1 MFGIDL
7 LAQHGPTAHQRQIKR
22 FVSGTPGRV
31 PDTKFCKEYT
41 MGTTGVIGTGVIGTG
56 FYSTPFHSVLSSSAS
71 PRLRITQRG
80 RSLLVAVVAAPLVIA
95 AMVFA
100 LNGGEATASLGGPD
114 LPFQYVTV
122 SSGETLWQLAGELA
136 PTADPRQVID
146 QIVQLNQLT
155 SSDVFAGQ
163 ELAIPGE
170 YAQQ

>member
-1 MFGIDL
+1 
-7 LAQHGPTAHQRQIKR
+7 
-22 FVSGTPGRV
+22 
-31 PDTKFCKEYT
+31 

-56 FYSTPFHSVLSSSAS
+56 FDGTPFHSVLSSSAS

-122 SSGETLWQLAGELA
+122 SSGETLWQLAEELA

>member
-1 MFGIDL
+1 
-7 LAQHGPTAHQRQIKR
+7 
-22 FVSGTPGRV
+22 
-31 PDTKFCKEYT
+31 
-41 MGTTGVIGTGVIGTG
+41 MGTTGVIGTGVIGARAIGTGVTSTG
-56 FYSTPFHSVLSSSAS
+56 FYSTPFHSVPSGSAS

>member
-1 MFGIDL
+1 MNITGAIGTSVID
-7 LAQHGPTAHQRQIKR
+7 T
-22 FVSGTPGRV
+22 RV
-31 PDTKFCKEYT
+31 AS
-41 MGTTGVIGTGVIGTG
+41 TGVTSTG
-56 FYSTPFHSVLSSSAS
+56 FHSTPLHSVPSRRAS

-80 RSLLVAVVAAPLVIA
+80 RSLLVAVVAAPLAIA
-95 AMVFA
+95 AMAFA
-100 LNGGEATASLGGPD
+100 LNGGEATASLGGQD
-114 LPFQYVTV
+114 MPFQYVTV
-122 SSGETLWQLAGELA
+122 SSGETLWQLAEELA

>member
-1 MFGIDL
+1 M
-7 LAQHGPTAHQRQIKR
+7 
-22 FVSGTPGRV
+22 S
-31 PDTKFCKEYT
+31 
-41 MGTTGVIGTGVIGTG
+41 TTGVIGTGFHGTG
-56 FYSTPFHSVLSSSAS
+56 FYNASSKNAA

-100 LNGGEATASLGGPD
+100 LNGGEATASLGGSD
-114 LPFQYVTV
+114 MPFQYVTV

-170 YAQQ
+170 YAHQ